1 MDVEQFRKSTTG
13 RVVKVGEGGLAYWAF
28 VPHPLPPAVEF
39 TLELVH
45 ELSEADRALGE
56 LVGLAQMLP
65 NPALLARPFAH
76 REAVSSSRIEGTEA
90 AVTDLYAYEAGHLP
104 LRTGKPSLPEADV
117 REVLNYVRALDYG
130 LERAETLPISLR
142 LIREVHERL
151 MEGVR
156 GGHATPGEFR
166 RTQNWIGSPGCTL
179 DDATYVPPPVPEM
192 REALGAFEK
201 YLHQDDL
208 CPPLMRL
215 ALIHC
220 QFESIHPFVDGNGR
234 VGRLLIAF
242 LMVHWKLLP
251 QPLLYLSSFFERRRE
266 EYYSLLDGVRSQ
278 GAWDQWVSFFLQAVV
293 EQSRD
298 TIARARRLQEVQAAW
313 RERLLTISASARLLQ
328 LAESLFEAPV
338 LAITDAQ
345 KLLGVSNRSARLNV
359 EKLLNVGILRQV
371 GDGDY
376 GRTYVAGEVLDI
388 LE

>member
-13 RVVKVGEGGLAYWAF
+13 RVVKVGEGDVAYWAF
-28 VPHPLPPAVEF
+28 VPNPLPPALDL

-45 ELSEADRALGE
+45 QLSEADRALGE
-56 LVGLAQMLP
+56 LAGLARTLP
-65 NPALLARPFAH
+65 NPALLVRPFAH
-76 REAVSSSRIEGTEA
+76 REAVSSSRIEGTETDVA
-90 AVTDLYAYEAGHLP
+90 DLYAYEAGHSP
-104 LRTGKPSLPEADV
+104 ARVGASVSEADV

-130 LERAETLPISLR
+130 LERVETLPISLR

-166 RTQNWIGSPGCTL
+166 RTQNWIGPPGCSL
-179 DDATYVPPPVPEM
+179 DGASYVPPPVPEM

-201 YLHQDDL
+201 YLHQEDL

-215 ALIHC
+215 AYIHC

-251 QPLLYLSSFFERRRE
+251 QPLLYLSSFFERRRQ
-266 EYYSLLDGVRSQ
+266 EYYALLDGVRSRSD
-278 GAWDQWVSFFLQAVV
+278 WSQWVSFFLQAVV

-298 TIARARRLQEVQAAW
+298 TITRARRLQDLQVAW
-313 RERLLTISASARLLQ
+313 RERLVSISASARLLQ
-328 LAESLFEAPV
+328 LADSLFETPV
-338 LAITDAQ
+338 LSISDAQ
-345 KLLGVSNRSARLNV
+345 KLLGVSNRTARLHV
-359 EKLLNVGILRQV
+359 EKLVGIGILRQV
-371 GDGDY
+371 GEGGY
-376 GRTYVAGEVLDI
+376 GRTYAAAEILDA
-388 LE
+388 LG